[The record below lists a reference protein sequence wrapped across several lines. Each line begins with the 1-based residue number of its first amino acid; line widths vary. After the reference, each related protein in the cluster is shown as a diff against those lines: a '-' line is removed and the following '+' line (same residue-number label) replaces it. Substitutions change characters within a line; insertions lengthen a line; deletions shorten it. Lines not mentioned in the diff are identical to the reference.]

1 MATTSSKV
9 FNPSDS
15 TPEHSPLREQT
26 GRVLSEVREL
36 GNVAAATTSEKIDVA
51 KARGREMLEHGK
63 ESSLKAKGGF
73 EDYVREHPMRSLACA
88 LGVGAGLAILLR
100 R

>member
-1 MATTSSKV
+1 MASTSAKT
-9 FNPSDS
+9 FDS
-15 TPEHSPLREQT
+15 PESGAEHSALREQT

-36 GNVAAATTSEKIDVA
+36 GHVAAATTGDKLGTA
-51 KARGREMLEHGK
+51 KAKGREMLEHGK

-73 EDYVREHPMRSLACA
+73 EEYVREHPLRSLACA
-88 LGVGAGLAILLR
+88 VGVGAGLALLLR